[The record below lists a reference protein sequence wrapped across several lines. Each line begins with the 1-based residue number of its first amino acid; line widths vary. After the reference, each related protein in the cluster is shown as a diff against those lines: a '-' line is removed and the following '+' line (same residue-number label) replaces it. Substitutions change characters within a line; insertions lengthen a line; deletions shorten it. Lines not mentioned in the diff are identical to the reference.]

1 MGCIP
6 ILPVKHYGDDDDV
19 ARCEWAFKDP
29 TPSGTTYIPVFCR
42 LLLRSLEILNPPKP
56 LLFLSP
62 AEIFFVS
69 WKPYTLLITATCSA
83 LLHQRFHPCTRCD
96 FLQRASYTIPCL
108 VPPAAILLL
117 LLLLPSSRRPP
128 FNILCIY
135 SVSDPD
141 SDRWSSVRSSI
152 HLSFTHP
159 HPYLSL
165 YGSVSERRRHNY
177 ASMCVLYTKRPVLVN
192 ISFMVL
198 DTHSLCE

>member
-6 ILPVKHYGDDDDV
+6 ILPVKHYGNDDDV

-69 WKPYTLLITATCSA
+69 WKPYTLLITFLQCPPSPDAAPLYTPWFLTKS
-83 LLHQRFHPCTRCD
+83 LLH
-96 FLQRASYTIPCL
+96 YTLSGTSCSHL
-108 VPPAAILLL
+108 SPPTTAC
-117 LLLLPSSRRPP
+117 SRRPA

-141 SDRWSSVRSSI
+141 SYRWSIVPPFI
-152 HLSFTHP
+152 HPLHI
-159 HPYLSL
+159 HIHINPYM
-165 YGSVSERRRHNY
+165 ERQK
-177 ASMCVLYTKRPVLVN
+177 KRQL
-192 ISFMVL
+192 
-198 DTHSLCE
+198 